1 VVLDVYRRQTNNLL
15 FDPRLPATA
24 GIASPPIVNVGEMR
38 NTGFDLS
45 IGHEG
50 SWWNATLNVGR
61 YKNKIL
67 TIDGETESFV
77 GTAIDTRFGDL
88 IINQVG
94 HPVGSFYGYV
104 ADGMF
109 RDAAD
114 VTAHATQAGAAPGR
128 IKFRDINGDDQI
140 TLADRTI
147 IGDPHPDFTAGLD
160 LGARR
165 GNFDVSATFFGTF
178 GNDIFENQKEF
189 YVFREFNTN
198 VRRDLFENSWT
209 PQNPNARY
217 PRLDK
222 NDSYSWAVSS
232 YYVEDGSY
240 IRLRSLQLGYNTP
253 SALGRWFPA
262 GSRVYLQ
269 ADNLFTITDYPGL
282 DPALPAAS
290 VTGAAGD
297 VRDQYRGVDRGSY
310 PSNRV
315 FSVGVVTAF

>member
-1 VVLDVYRRQTNNLL
+1 
-15 FDPRLPATA
+15 
-24 GIASPPIVNVGEMR
+24 VG
-38 NTGFDLS
+38 
-45 IGHEG
+45 H
-50 SWWNATLNVGR
+50 

-67 TIDGETESFV
+67 SIDGEAESFV
-77 GTAIDTRFGDL
+77 ADAIDTRFGSL

-94 HPVGSFYGYV
+94 HPIGSFYGYV
-104 ADGMF
+104 ADGFF

-114 VTAHATQAGAAPGR
+114 VAAHASQPGAAPGR
-128 IKFRDINGDDQI
+128 IKFRDVNGDDQI

-160 LGARR
+160 LTARR
-165 GNFDVSATFFGTF
+165 GNFDAAATFFGSF

-198 VRRDLFENSWT
+198 VRKDLLANSWT
-209 PQNPNARY
+209 PTNQNAKY

-240 IRLRSLQLGYNTP
+240 IRLRSFQLGYTTP
-253 SALGRWFPA
+253 SSFGRWFQA

-282 DPALPAAS
+282 DPSLPAAS

-315 FSVGVVTAF
+315 FSIGVVTSF